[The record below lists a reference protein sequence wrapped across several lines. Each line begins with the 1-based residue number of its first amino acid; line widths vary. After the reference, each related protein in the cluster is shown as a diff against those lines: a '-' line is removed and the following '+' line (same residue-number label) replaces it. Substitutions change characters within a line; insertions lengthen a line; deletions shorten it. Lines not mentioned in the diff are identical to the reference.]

1 MEKTRTQDTQTKL
14 KVLRSGD
21 PQTMFGRMS
30 PTEILDRYGPPGS
43 LLSSSKKTEKC
54 LSVEVL
60 ARVLFFTPGVFCSHA
75 TQGCLAACL
84 GHSSGHMQMPT
95 HSLARDR
102 RTALYLQSPQ
112 MFLQMLMLEIALMEH
127 NARLLG
133 LAPAARLN
141 GSSDLAWELLHPDIF
156 RRFPKIRFFDYTK
169 IPARMNRF
177 LQGADWPANY
187 HLTFSAHAHNHREAR
202 RVLEH
207 GGTVAVVFWPEIPQS
222 LWGFPVINGDEH
234 DARFLDPAGTIVGLT
249 AKGQA
254 RFDLSGFTVR
264 LCPQCSPKATSPML
278 QPASALKGPSIVH
291 QCSRCG
297 LTLRQRRPQRD
308 SAGTVS
314 LAA

>member
-1 MEKTRTQDTQTKL
+1 MEKTFTQDTQTKL

-30 PTEILDRYGPPGS
+30 PTEILDRYGPPGP

-54 LSVEVL
+54 LSVNVL
-60 ARVLFFTPGVFCSHA
+60 ARVLFLTPGVFCSHA
-75 TQGCLAACL
+75 TLGCLAACL

-112 MFLQMLMLEIALMEH
+112 MFLQMLMLEIAILEH

-133 LAPAARLN
+133 LTPAARLN
-141 GSSDLAWELLHPDIF
+141 GSSDVAWELLHPDIF

-177 LQGADWPANY
+177 LEGADWPANY
-187 HLTFSAHAHNHREAR
+187 YLTFSAHAHNHREAR
-202 RVLEH
+202 HVLEL
-207 GGTVAVVFWPEIPQS
+207 GGTVAVVFWPELPQS
-222 LWGFPVINGDEH
+222 FWGFPVISGEEH
-234 DARFLDPAGTIVGLT
+234 DARFLDPAGTIIGLT
-249 AKGQA
+249 AKGKA

-264 LCPQCSPKATSPML
+264 LCPQCGPKVPSPML
-278 QPASALKGPSIVH
+278 QPASALSGPSIVH

-297 LTLRQRRPQRD
+297 LTLRQRRPHRD
-308 SAGTVS
+308 CAGTVS

>member
-1 MEKTRTQDTQTKL
+1 MEKTRTQDTQKTL

-21 PQTMFGRMS
+21 PRTKFGRMS
-30 PTEILDRYGPPGS
+30 AAEILDRYGPPAF

-54 LSVEVL
+54 LSVAVL
-60 ARVLFFTPGVFCSHA
+60 ARVLFFTPGVFCYKA
-75 TQGCLAACL
+75 TLACLAACL

-95 HSLARDR
+95 HALARDR
-102 RTALYLQSPQ
+102 RTALYLQSRQ
-112 MFLQMLMLEIALMEH
+112 MFLQMLMLELTLLEH
-127 NARLLG
+127 NARRLG
-133 LAPAARLN
+133 LAAAARLN
-141 GSSDLAWELLHPDIF
+141 GSSDLAWELLHSDIF

-187 HLTFSAHAHNHREAR
+187 HLTFSAHAHNHPEAR

-207 GGTVAVVFWPEIPQS
+207 GGTVAVVFWPQIPQS
-222 LWGFPVINGDEH
+222 FWGFPVINGDEH

-264 LCPQCSPKATSPML
+264 LCPECSLKAPSPML
-278 QPASALKGPSIVH
+278 QPASALKGPSIIH

-297 LTLRQRRPQRD
+297 LTLRQRRPHRD

-314 LAA
+314 MAA

>member
-1 MEKTRTQDTQTKL
+1 MEKTFTQDTPSKL
-14 KVLRSGD
+14 KILRSGD
-21 PQTMFGRMS
+21 PKTMFGRMS
-30 PTEILDRYGPPGS
+30 PAEILDRYGPPRT
-43 LLSSSKKTEKC
+43 LLSSSHKTEKC
-54 LSVEVL
+54 LAVDVL
-60 ARVLFFTPGVFCSHA
+60 ARVLHFTPGVFCTHA
-75 TQGCLAACL
+75 TLGCLAACL

-112 MFLQMLMLEIALMEH
+112 LFLQILTLELTLLEH
-127 NARLLG
+127 NARRLG
-133 LAPAARLN
+133 LIPAARLN
-141 GSSDLAWELLHPDIF
+141 GSSDLAWELLHSDIL

-177 LQGADWPANY
+177 LEGADWPAGY

-207 GGTVAVVFWPEIPQS
+207 GGTVAVVFWPQIPQS
-222 LWGFPVINGDEH
+222 FWGFPVINGDEH
-234 DARFLDPAGTIVGLT
+234 DARFLDPAGSIVGLT

-264 LCPQCSPKATSPML
+264 LCPQCSPNIPGVML
-278 QPASALKGPSIVH
+278 QPASALAGPSIVH

-297 LTLRQRRPQRD
+297 WTLRQRRPQRD
-308 SAGTVS
+308 SADAVS
-314 LAA
+314 MAA